1 MLEMPPRQFAE
12 ANGVRLAYYD
22 AGPRNDPT
30 PFVLCH
36 GWPEIAFTWRR
47 QIKGLTEAG
56 FRAIALDQRG
66 YGASDC
72 PPAIEDYSIEKLTGD
87 VAGLLDHLKIGKAI
101 LVGHDWGGFVVWE
114 TALRHPDRVA
124 GVVSLNTPHLKRA
137 PADPIAILRKRHG
150 ERMYIVQFQMSSQPD
165 RIFAEKV
172 DRLFDGF
179 LRRPIEKAMG
189 APPNLDFISFVQAY
203 DPARD
208 RRPRIVSK
216 EERQVFVGAFERSG
230 FSGGINWYRN
240 ITRNWERSAGRDPT
254 VRAPALM
261 IMAELDAVQT
271 PASADGMERLV
282 PNLTRHLVRGSG
294 HWTARKKSPT
304 RSTRRSSPGDGAR
317 SGDRRYAGRLRR
329 TRARTQTLDAAT
341 TPRRF
346 RLPRG

>member
-22 AGPRNDPT
+22 AGQRDDPT
-30 PFVLCH
+30 PFVFCH

-47 QIKGLTEAG
+47 QIKGLSEAG

-72 PPAIEDYSIEKLTGD
+72 PPAVEDYAIEHLADD

-150 ERMYIVQFQMSSQPD
+150 ERMYIVQFQMSREPD
-165 RIFAEKV
+165 RIFAENV

-179 LRRPIEKAMG
+179 LRRPLEKAVG
-189 APPNLDFISFVQAY
+189 APRRTSISFPSFRLTIRRETAGHASS
-203 DPARD
+203 ARRSGGASSMPSNEWLFGRD
-208 RRPRIVSK
+208 QLVSQHHPQLGTLGGPRPR
-216 EERQVFVGAFERSG
+216 
-230 FSGGINWYRN
+230 
-240 ITRNWERSAGRDPT
+240 PC
-254 VRAPALM
+254 M
-261 IMAELDAVQT
+261 
-271 PASADGMERLV
+271 
-282 PNLTRHLVRGSG
+282 
-294 HWTARKKSPT
+294 SPL
-304 RSTRRSSPGDGAR
+304 S
-317 SGDRRYAGRLRR
+317 
-329 TRARTQTLDAAT
+329 
-341 TPRRF
+341 
-346 RLPRG
+346 